1 MYSVRRSFRIF
12 FLIDCVDCV
21 EMDEKYG
28 ISFVLLIHNYIYN
41 KPLDIGLLSTLL
53 LVNFIALLHDYFNR
67 YL

>member
-1 MYSVRRSFRIF
+1 
-12 FLIDCVDCV
+12 
-21 EMDEKYG
+21 MDEKYG

-53 LVNFIALLHDYFNR
+53 LVNLIALLHDYFNR